1 LNRKQ
6 PTWYLALIALLT
18 IGLDQFTKQLVVST
32 LRPGESWMPLD
43 WLAPI
48 VTVTHVHNTG
58 AAFGI
63 FPAGGQVF
71 TVLGVIVTGAIIYYF
86 HQLPPGEWLARSALG
101 LQLGGAVGNLI
112 DRFRQGY
119 VTDFINFK
127 FWPVFNVADSS
138 IVVGVAIL
146 LIVILLEE
154 RQEARSRAEESAL
167 SPDIDGDIVGGLEPT
182 DSTAP

>member
-1 LNRKQ
+1 MIRKQ
-6 PTWYLALIALLT
+6 PTWYLALIALAT
-18 IGLDQFTKQLVVST
+18 ISLDQFTKQLVVSN

-63 FPAGGQVF
+63 FPAGGLAF
-71 TVLGVIVTGAIIYYF
+71 TVLGIIVTGAIIYYF

-101 LQLGGAVGNLI
+101 LQLGGAIGNLI

-127 FWPVFNVADSS
+127 VWPVFNVADSS

-146 LIVILLEE
+146 LIVILIEE
-154 RQEARSRAEESAL
+154 RQETRSKADAGGL
-167 SPDIDGDIVGGLEPT
+167 SPDIDGDIVGGLERT
-182 DSTAP
+182 DSPTP